1 MKCSCPKKLLSE
13 TISLV
18 EKITGKN
25 LSLPILS
32 SIILEVSGKRM
43 MIRATN
49 LDIGVEIELPV
60 KSDRDGIVAVPA
72 SVFSGFL
79 SGISGDGT
87 LEVEEKEGNLTISIQ
102 GNNTLIKC
110 LSPEEF
116 PSLPV
121 VDQGTSF
128 SLPVKKLVEGLKSVV
143 YSSSLSDVKP
153 ELGSVYMYPEHDM
166 LVFVATDSFRLAE
179 KKIPHKNVNDWGGI
193 LIPHK
198 NTLEIIRIFEQLS
211 GDVDI
216 RFNDHQ
222 IVFEKEGV
230 YVTSRI
236 IDGSFPDYR
245 QIIPK
250 EYSTTAIVLKKDF
263 TDAFKV
269 SIVFSNT
276 FKQVTMS
283 LNPKEKTYIIETKNT
298 DVGESRVPLQAS
310 LSGELITINVNYKYI
325 TDSFPSL
332 SGDSVSVSFA
342 GENKPLI
349 IESVGDQSF
358 LSLVMPMNR

>member
-1 MKCSCPKKLLSE
+1 MKCSCSKKPLSE
-13 TISLV
+13 TISLA
-18 EKITGKN
+18 EKVTGKN

-32 SIILEVSGKRM
+32 TILLEVSGKRM
-43 MIRATN
+43 VIRATN
-49 LDIGVEIELPV
+49 LDIGIEVELPV
-60 KSDRDGIVAVPA
+60 KSESDGIVAVPA
-72 SVFSGFL
+72 SVFNGFL
-79 SGISGDGT
+79 SGISGEGAI
-87 LEVEEKEGNLTISIQ
+87 EIEEKEGNLSLSLQ

-110 LSPEEF
+110 LPSDEF
-116 PSLPV
+116 PTLPV

-128 SLPVKKLVEGLKSVV
+128 TLPIKKLVEGLKSVV

-153 ELGSVYMYPEHDM
+153 ELGSVYVYPEHDT

-198 NTLEIIRIFEQLS
+198 NALEIIRIFEQQQ
-211 GDVDI
+211 GDVDV

-263 TDAFKV
+263 IDAFKV
-269 SIVFSNT
+269 SMVFSNT
-276 FKQVTMS
+276 FKQVTML
-283 LNPKEKTYIIETKNT
+283 LNPKEKTYIIETKNA
-298 DVGESRVPLQAS
+298 DVGESSVPMQAS
-310 LSGELITINVNYKYI
+310 LTGEPIIINVNHKYI
-325 TDSFPSL
+325 TDSFSSL
-332 SGDSVSVSFA
+332 SGDSVSVSFS